1 MSLISLINSI
11 TIDSIENNSTS
22 SNSSI
27 KSDSNKSN
35 ELQIQMNHEERYLY
49 NSLKDKVDALPEVH
63 SIKMAWD
70 VEGFSLPNCKVSPVM
85 PIDIEKNIEKTDND
99 NDCKNSNIIDCD
111 DDSCISTLSNSTS
124 KELKVI
130 NNNLKVTELYKKI
143 LDVNDSYDEAC
154 DYIRKLIRSEK
165 IQDQQDS
172 QQRDKINEK
181 VTRFYRIYTVELE
194 NINHLSDLR
203 RGLSAI
209 EEIIYTV
216 ELENID
222 HLSDLRRGLSAME
235 EMVRLYFEVKEIV
248 NDNGIKIQIEVR
260 ALLYFCDYHFNTC
273 PLRIPGKDY
282 NGSNSDKINIS
293 LQEENN
299 SFSWLNGMFS
309 WMIPTTT
316 KSENVSIDEGVMKCE
331 SSLKYINHWPRDV
344 IIKIKTEVNK
354 PNAAFEFAT
363 DLVTDHKNIL
373 GLEKISLD
381 TKEKIIQKL
390 MERGFEKNFMKAF
403 NDI

>member
-49 NSLKDKVDALPEVH
+49 NSLFKDKVDALPEVH
-63 SIKMAWD
+63 SILAWD

-111 DDSCISTLSNSTS
+111 DDSSISTLSNSTS
-124 KELKVI
+124 LSKELEVIKYNSKVLKL
-130 NNNLKVTELYKKI
+130 NLIVIELYKKI
-143 LDVNDSYDEAC
+143 LDVKDSYDEAC

-194 NINHLSDLR
+194 NR
-203 RGLSAI
+203 
-209 EEIIYTV
+209 
-216 ELENID
+216 D

-403 NDI
+403 KDI